1 MGSCGVPLYTLDG
14 IEKQIGSSFRVERLY
29 MPFSIFFFF
38 WGLFLVVQPNTTN
51 KGALPLAVVRLEMCG
66 TRLHVLTPD
75 YNMPTSPQLKASV
88 LKYKQYLC

>member
-14 IEKQIGSSFRVERLY
+14 IEKQIVSLFRVERLY
-29 MPFSIFFFF
+29 MPFSIFFF
-38 WGLFLVVQPNTTN
+38 FLVVQPNTTN

>member
-29 MPFSIFFFF
+29 MPF
-38 WGLFLVVQPNTTN
+38 FLVVQPNTTN